1 MNETHTGPEAGDRR
15 GGAGLA
21 GSGTEPPAGPSS
33 ARKVITYGLLF
44 LCLVIVSLIFRAKE
58 SGLNVN
64 VGAAASGSPQ
74 VANDALIDPGWVG
87 PACRKQL
94 TPSFTLRAAYEAQAS
109 VVAGWE
115 YAFSQ
120 DSVTPT
126 VAELPAAQ
134 PVAVCYI
141 DGPWPVPAKVQQAL
155 ASQGLSPDR
164 GVVILTQQG
173 QREGDPM
180 IGSHRQLALARPATT
195 GTLVAP
201 AAPAVTTTA
210 SP

>member
-1 MNETHTGPEAGDRR
+1 MSEIDSGPEGGGRR
-15 GGAGLA
+15 RSAALA
-21 GSGTEPPAGPSS
+21 GFGTEPPPRGSS
-33 ARKVITYGLLF
+33 ARKLLTYGVLF
-44 LCLVIVSLIFRAKE
+44 LCLVIVSLVLRANE
-58 SGLNVN
+58 NTSSVN
-64 VGAAASGSPQ
+64 VGAIASGSPQ
-74 VANDALIDPGWVG
+74 VGGELIDSGWVG

-94 TPSFTLRAAYEAQAS
+94 TTGFTLRAAYEAQAG

-120 DSVTPT
+120 DSLTPT

-141 DGPWPVPAKVQQAL
+141 DGPWTIPPQAEQAL
-155 ASQGLSPDR
+155 ESQGLSPDR

-201 AAPAVTTTA
+201 ASPVATATA